1 MRLALFMDVS
11 CSDAN
16 LQLESQFAN
25 EAARLAIE
33 AVNADA
39 TLLAGYQL
47 VGRTYDTTCSIG
59 GGFSSVSVQ

>member
-1 MRLALFMDVS
+1 MDMS
-11 CSDAN
+11 CSDTS
-16 LQLESQFAN
+16 LQAQSQFAN

-47 VGRTYDTTCSIG
+47 VGQTYDTTCSIG
-59 GGFSSVSVQ
+59 GGFSSVSEHND